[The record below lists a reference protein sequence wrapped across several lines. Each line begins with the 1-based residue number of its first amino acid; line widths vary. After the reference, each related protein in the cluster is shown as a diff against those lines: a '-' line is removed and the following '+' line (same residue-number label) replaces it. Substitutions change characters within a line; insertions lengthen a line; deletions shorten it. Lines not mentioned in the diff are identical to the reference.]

1 MSNDRAAARRSPV
14 LTAISLLIVLGT
26 FVAIVRQVSAPV
38 TNTDTYFHLR
48 MGREFLDGWS
58 ARSPGTLSQFSTA
71 DWVPTQWLGQVG
83 YAAFEQW
90 FGLSGVAWLAGALI
104 LAFALTVFLVARAHS
119 SLLVASLITPLT
131 VGSTAPFLSSRPQVA
146 SYLFVVLTVGAWLRY
161 RETGAAPWWLVPLTW
176 LWAMVHG
183 MWPVGPALGVLCLL
197 GLALDRAPQA
207 STRRTSRRKAL
218 LVPVLSLLAA
228 GLTPVG
234 PALYGGVLRVGNISE
249 YFAEW
254 APTDFTEVAPALTA
268 SVLLLWLVLA
278 LRAGSVPWTELG
290 LGVVAAGWLV
300 YSQRTVPLGA
310 AMLVPLLAQ
319 RMQRVLPDRP
329 SVGRLE
335 VGVAAGGFVAALAGL
350 ALAVPFTSDQPVE
363 VPRAQDQLLRALPP
377 GTGLLNEWDEG
388 GHDVW
393 RYPDLQVVMHGYGDM
408 FTDDELERNVDL
420 LKLAPGWD
428 ESLRELGVT
437 HALLYTDGVLT
448 YALTN
453 DKGWRV
459 IEQDERMSYL
469 EAPPDWL
476 DPSAG

>member
-1 MSNDRAAARRSPV
+1 MSNQRAAARRSPV
-14 LTAISLLIVLGT
+14 LTAVPLLIVLGT
-26 FVAIVRQVSAPV
+26 FLAIVRQVAAPV

-58 ARSPGTLSQFSTA
+58 ARSPETLSRFSTA
-71 DWVPTQWLGQVG
+71 DWVPTQWLGQIG

-90 FGLSGVAWLAGALI
+90 FGLPGVAWLSGALI
-104 LAFALTVFLVARAHS
+104 LAFALTVFLVAHAHS

-131 VGSTAPFLSSRPQVA
+131 IGSTAPFLSSRPQVA

-234 PALYGGVLRVGNISE
+234 PALYGAVLRVGNISE

-254 APTDFTEVAPALTA
+254 APTDFTELAPALTA
-268 SVLLLWLVLA
+268 STLLLWLVLA
-278 LRAGSVPWTELG
+278 LRAGGVSWIELG
-290 LGVVAAGWLV
+290 LGLTAAGWLV
-300 YSQRTVPLGA
+300 YSHRTVPLGA
-310 AMLVPLLAQ
+310 AILVPLLAG
-319 RMQRVLPDRP
+319 RMQGVLPHRP
-329 SVGRLE
+329 SAGRLE
-335 VGVAAGGFVAALAGL
+335 VGVATGGFVAALAAL
-350 ALAVPFTSDQPVE
+350 ALAVPFTSDMPVE
-363 VPRAQDQLLRALPP
+363 MPHAQDRLLRALPP
-377 GTGLLNEWDEG
+377 ETGLLNEWNEG
-388 GHDVW
+388 GRDVW
-393 RYPDLQVVMHGYGDM
+393 RYPELEVVMHGYGDM
-408 FTDDELERNVDL
+408 FTEDELERNVGL
-420 LKLAPGWD
+420 LELAPGWD
-428 ESLRELGVT
+428 DSLRELEVT
-437 HALLYTDGVLT
+437 HALLYTDGALT

-459 IEQDERMSYL
+459 IEKDKKMSYL
-469 EAPPDWL
+469 VAPSDWL
-476 DPSAG
+476 ERSGS